1 MPHSGIEC
9 IESLTPKILQPAA
22 GVGVCRESFY
32 PYSDSS
38 LGIIWGS
45 FAASSS
51 IGLCKRKSAT
61 WTPRVLSLALGIAKK
76 HLQFCARRS
85 WGLSYF
91 IHICMGYK
99 PTGPY
104 FTERIEKNSKFF
116 IMCIDSYLVYCVA
129 TWSHCRGIITSC

>member
-32 PYSDSS
+32 PI
-38 LGIIWGS
+38 LIPLWGS
-45 FAASSS
+45 FEGHLQHLQALVYVRE
-51 IGLCKRKSAT
+51 ILPHELQG
-61 WTPRVLSLALGIAKK
+61 LSLALGIAKK